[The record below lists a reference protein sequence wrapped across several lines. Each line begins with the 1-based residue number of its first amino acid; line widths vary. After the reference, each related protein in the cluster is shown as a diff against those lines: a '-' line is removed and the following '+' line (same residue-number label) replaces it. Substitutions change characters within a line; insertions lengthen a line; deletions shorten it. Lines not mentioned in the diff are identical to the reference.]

1 MGYFPE
7 ALYLSWLRK
16 DERKQAIEKGVEEGL
31 SDREQQIQM
40 FKDPWKSNMLKE
52 LQVQNDCTSS

>member
-7 ALYLSWLRK
+7 ALYLTWLMK
-16 DERKQAIEKGVEEGL
+16 DETKQAMEKGVEEEGL
-31 SDREQQIQM
+31 SDRDQQMQM

-52 LQVQNDCTSS
+52 LQVQNGRT